1 MTQGEI
7 CNVSVPHSVNVSM
20 IPNNDRMFGR
30 FMPVLWEKDHMYESQ
45 RLYTSNK
52 AVIQATLK
60 GSQAQQMLCLR
71 ANQQQQKHIPLL
83 GGKEFYHP
91 SSNSYNCEPTVMKTT
106 HYSPTYI
113 TQTPPVQPMSF
124 KGANVVM
131 LKKITEQIQT
141 RPIKRSVVNKDRRV
155 MKFQCSSSTVAY
167 KVSQT
172 NPLKTKTQNTVDSQK
187 RLVRKSN
194 PNDVILAPGT
204 AYAHYSG
211 NVKYNEL
218 VHKQCAS
225 HSIIT
230 SSIRIIAE
238 EIVLQVTKCQEPA
251 GRFLREDKE
260 SGLWYVVDNKD
271 SVKRTVR
278 LIRKELL
285 TAMKPNT
292 DGVQLLKDVTQK
304 HKVDCDKQKSRKKR

>member
-1 MTQGEI
+1 
-7 CNVSVPHSVNVSM
+7 
-20 IPNNDRMFGR
+20 
-30 FMPVLWEKDHMYESQ
+30 
-45 RLYTSNK
+45 
-52 AVIQATLK
+52 
-60 GSQAQQMLCLR
+60 
-71 ANQQQQKHIPLL
+71 
-83 GGKEFYHP
+83 
-91 SSNSYNCEPTVMKTT
+91 
-106 HYSPTYI
+106 
-113 TQTPPVQPMSF
+113 
-124 KGANVVM
+124 M